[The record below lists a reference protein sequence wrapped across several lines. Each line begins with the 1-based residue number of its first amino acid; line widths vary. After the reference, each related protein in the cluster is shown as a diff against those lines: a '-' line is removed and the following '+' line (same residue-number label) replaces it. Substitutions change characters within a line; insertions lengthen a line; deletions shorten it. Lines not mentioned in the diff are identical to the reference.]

1 MGYCTQLLYPI
12 IMTEQQIAVIVVQMH
27 AVAFAIAEHV
37 AVGTLSFPGPFPV
50 AIFLEAVVP
59 DVDKAVFVDVS
70 LVIVGADARTAGNG
84 AVYQD

>member
-1 MGYCTQLLYPI
+1 MAGDQV
-12 IMTEQQIAVIVVQMH
+12 AVIVVEMH
-27 AVAFAIAEHV
+27 AAPFAIAEHV

-70 LVIVGADARTAGNG
+70 LVIVGADARTA
-84 AVYQD
+84 

>member
-1 MGYCTQLLYPI
+1 MASNQVPI
-12 IMTEQQIAVIVVQMH
+12 LVVQVH
-27 AVAFAIAEHV
+27 SAAFAIAEHV